1 MINTENQNLE
11 NTDLPI
17 QRTPNSFSNQ
27 EMDEILATQV
37 SKLLEWFEIKKIKKK

>member
-27 EMDEILATQV
+27 EMDEILANTSERVAWVIWNQ
-37 SKLLEWFEIKKIKKK
+37 ED